1 MHPTPNRPPLGERPA
16 PALLAVILTSTVLV
30 VLAWAVLERAGGV
43 GPATL
48 AMALVPLA
56 AAVALQFSPV
66 RLLPDVIFGAID
78 TGLLTIP
85 ALVGAWQFG
94 VIGAILGGVIG
105 DAITDGIAG
114 FFEGSIAAWL
124 RARGIEESRTAAGS
138 GLGKMTGCLIGCG
151 AVLAVAELFG
161 LVPRLVVPG
170 GS

>member
-1 MHPTPNRPPLGERPA
+1 
-16 PALLAVILTSTVLV
+16 
-30 VLAWAVLERAGGV
+30 
-43 GPATL
+43 
-48 AMALVPLA
+48 MALVPLA
-56 AAVALQFSPV
+56 AALALQLSPV

-138 GLGKMTGCLIGCG
+138 GLGKMTGCLVGCG
-151 AVLAVAELFG
+151 AVLTVAELFG
-161 LVPRLVVPG
+161 LVPRFVVPAG
-170 GS
+170 G